1 MKVLV
6 LGGTRMMGK
15 HLVRALLS
23 GGHEVTLANRGQRG
37 DDFGDR
43 VHRLVL
49 DRTDEPALKQA
60 LSGKSFD
67 VVYDTL
73 AYCSNDVRRLIPHLS
88 CRKYLSISS
97 TAVYQKHWD
106 TKEAEFDPLAEPVTW
121 GDRPNF
127 PYDEGKRQAERALAQ
142 SFPELPYTAVRFPF
156 VVGEDDYTRRLRFY
170 VEHTMAGKPM
180 YLDNLSEPMA
190 FVRSEEAGK
199 FLAFLGETEFQGAL
213 NGASPGAISLKE
225 ILEYVTE
232 KTGKQPVLAENG
244 DPAPYNGE
252 SRYTINIQ
260 RAKELGFSF
269 SPLQDWIF
277 PLLDHY
283 IKEIS

>member
-23 GGHEVTLANRGQRG
+23 GGHEVTLANRGRLG

-43 VHRLVL
+43 VHRLIL
-49 DRTDEPALKQA
+49 DRTDEPALKQG

-73 AYCSNDVRRLIPHLS
+73 AYCSNDVKRLIPHLS

-121 GDRPNF
+121 GDRPDF

-156 VVGEDDYTRRLRFY
+156 VIGEDDYTRRLYFY
-170 VEHTMAGKPM
+170 VEHTLLGKAMNIDDPEAQM
-180 YLDNLSEPMA
+180 S
-190 FVRSEEAGK
+190 FVSSEEAGK
-199 FLAFLGETEFQGAL
+199 FLAFLGEQEPQKGI
-213 NGASPGAISLKE
+213 NGANPGTISLQE
-225 ILEYVTE
+225 VLRYVTE
-232 KTGKQPVLAENG
+232 KTGKQPVFGSDG

-252 SRYTINIQ
+252 REYSINTEKAE
-260 RAKELGFSF
+260 RLGFSF